1 MLTEQQLTH
10 FREQGYVLVP
20 DALQDFDRER
30 VLDAFEKAR
39 RQTEPAEVT
48 ASGSTKGV
56 YDLGPA
62 AHVMVD
68 IWQFDDLFLD
78 LADNPAVFN
87 ILRQVVGHDLQL
99 TETIGHIH
107 PAGTPPPTSSG
118 TGIGRHGAIPCRY

>member
-39 RQTEPAEVT
+39 RQTAPAWREVT
-48 ASGSTKGV
+48 ASDSTKGV
-56 YDLGPA
+56 YGLGAA
-62 AHVMVD
+62 AHVMID

-78 LADNPAVFN
+78 LADTRLFS
-87 ILRQVVGHDLQL
+87 
-99 TETIGHIH
+99 TFC
-107 PAGTPPPTSSG
+107 
-118 TGIGRHGAIPCRY
+118 GRS